1 MAGASSIAAGAIVP
15 MEGLFFDELSKI
27 RVLDSEKQQETAELR
42 NECKAFV
49 DSAYLTAPRPA
60 CDAPPD
66 LRGACRRP
74 AWCAAGRH
82 VGAEGGTSVRLKTM
96 ERQTLLSTIRHI
108 AHDHPNPPIYPNQPT
123 TTTHTLAAADI
134 GKFQETV
141 GSLIGT
147 VLELSQ
153 AVETQKL
160 KAIGARN
167 LKQSLEQDRHAE
179 KMQLEA
185 QIGEKQAHLERLR
198 IEHQALTKVQFE
210 QEQVGSSLRRFAGL
224 GVDSVP
230 IAASARGMRCR
241 WRGPMA
247 MPGHTAPLTRDRS
260 PLVGSLPR
268 AVPRAAHRT
277 PRHANIAQPA
287 GERPG
292 GTSKLCS
299 LSMRAI
305 V

>member
-49 DSAYLTAPRPA
+49 D
-60 CDAPPD
+60 
-66 LRGACRRP
+66 
-74 AWCAAGRH
+74 
-82 VGAEGGTSVRLKTM
+82 
-96 ERQTLLSTIRHI
+96 
-108 AHDHPNPPIYPNQPT
+108 N
-123 TTTHTLAAADI
+123 I

-210 QEQVGSSLRRFAGL
+210 QEQLIER
-224 GVDSVP
+224 
-230 IAASARGMRCR
+230 
-241 WRGPMA
+241 
-247 MPGHTAPLTRDRS
+247 
-260 PLVGSLPR
+260 LV
-268 AVPRAAHRT
+268 T
-277 PRHANIAQPA
+277 Q
-287 GERPG
+287 
-292 GTSKLCS
+292 T
-299 LSMRAI
+299 
-305 V
+305 